1 MKNKIA
7 KQSELVY
14 KGIPVY
20 AGVSIAK
27 AFLFDTE
34 MSVIPE
40 YVVSRGMIP
49 SEITRLEDALIKT
62 RKEIVGIKERVSSD
76 IGVKNAD
83 IFEAHIL
90 LLEDK
95 VMIEN
100 VIKTIERENKNAE
113 YCLNRVVQKYV
124 DAFSKMEDGY
134 LKERISDLKDVYKRI
149 LHNLIGEK
157 KQDLS
162 SFDEDVIVL
171 AYDLAPSDTVHIDR
185 KHVVGFATDIGGKTS
200 HTAIMAKSLGI
211 PAVVGLHNVS
221 HKVQTGDTVVIDA
234 ANGLVV
240 VNPSE
245 ETLEKYRQKIEEIN
259 SFESGLNYL
268 QELPAETKDNKK
280 ITLSANVEIK
290 EEVDSLDKFGSEG
303 IGLYRTEFFYMNRHK
318 MPTEEDHFK
327 NYKEVVEKVYPNSVI
342 IRTVDL
348 GGDKFFSHFDLPQ
361 EMNPFLGW
369 RGIRFC
375 LERLDIFET
384 QLRAIL
390 RASAFGNI
398 RLMYPMISSANELR
412 QANEVLNRMK
422 NVLRKENIEFDEN
435 IEVGVMIEVPS
446 AAITADDLA
455 KEVDFFS
462 IGTND
467 LIQYTL
473 AVDRVNE
480 KISHL
485 YEPAHP
491 AVIHLIQKT
500 IEAAHKNNI
509 WVGMCGEMA
518 SNPVFVPLLIGLGID
533 ELSVSPVMIPEI
545 KKIIRSM
552 SAEDAKILAGE
563 VMTYSDYNQIQKAA
577 KNSLK
582 KIFPEIIKLS
592 KSGGLD
598 S

>member
-1 MKNKIA
+1 MKNKGN
-7 KQSELVY
+7 KEFVY
-14 KGIPVY
+14 KGISVY
-20 AGVSIAK
+20 AGVAIAK
-27 AFLFDTE
+27 VFLFDTE
-34 MSVIPE
+34 MTVIPE

-62 RKEIVGIKERVSSD
+62 RKEIVGIKERVSTE
-76 IGVKNAD
+76 IGVKKAD

-95 VMIEN
+95 VMIED
-100 VIKTIERENKNAE
+100 VIKTIERENKNTE
-113 YCLNRVVQKYV
+113 YCLNRVVQKYI

-149 LHNLIGEK
+149 LHNLVGEK

-162 SFDEDVIVL
+162 SFDEDVIVM
-171 AYDLAPSDTVHIDR
+171 AYDLAPSDTVNIDR

-221 HKVQTGDTVVIDA
+221 RKVKTGDTVIIDA
-234 ANGLVV
+234 GKGELIVH
-240 VNPSE
+240 PTE
-245 ETLEKYRQKIEEIN
+245 ETLARYRHKIEEITT
-259 SFESGLNYL
+259 FETGLNYL
-268 QELPAETKDNKK
+268 QELPAETTDKKK

-290 EEVDSLDKFGSEG
+290 EEVNTLEKFGSEG

-318 MPTEEDHFK
+318 IPTEEEHF
-327 NYKEVVEKVYPNSVI
+327 NIYREVAQKAHPHSVI

-348 GGDKFFSHFDLPQ
+348 GGDKFFSNLEVPH

-375 LERLDIFET
+375 LERLDIFEI

-390 RASAFGNI
+390 RASAYGNI
-398 RLMYPMISSANELR
+398 KLMYPMISSISELR
-412 QANEVLNRMK
+412 QANDVLKRMK
-422 NVLRKENIEFDEN
+422 NVLRKENIEFDED
-435 IEVGVMIEVPS
+435 IEIGMMIEVPS

-485 YEPAHP
+485 YDPAHP
-491 AVIHLIQKT
+491 AVLKLIKQT
-500 IEAAHKNNI
+500 IDAAHKNDI

-518 SNPVFVPLLIGLGID
+518 SNPVFVPLLIGMGID

-545 KKIIRSM
+545 KKIIRSL
-552 SAEDAKILAGE
+552 SEEDTKVLAAEILS
-563 VMTYSDYNQIQKAA
+563 YSDSGKIQKAA
-577 KNSLK
+577 KDSLK
-582 KIFPEIIKLS
+582 RIFPEIITLLNT
-592 KSGGLD
+592 GGLD